1 MNDVQSTNARA
12 LNTGCG
18 VNQHN
23 DSQRIILL
31 FFSHELVF
39 VGVKPTH
46 QVNCKNKKTKII
58 NKGQRHT
65 GYNATWINMKQT
77 NTHNQTIRW
86 PWCVGVDDLF
96 TAMAKIRLIKLSCID
111 KTNEIR
117 KTEIEM
123 WCVYIYLLVAMCMYY
138 VRMFVYVSGVKVW
151 VYNAQWLEIGVCVV
165 LAVCGC
171 GVR

>member
-65 GYNATWINMKQT
+65 GYNAT
-77 NTHNQTIRW
+77 
-86 PWCVGVDDLF
+86 
-96 TAMAKIRLIKLSCID
+96 
-111 KTNEIR
+111 
-117 KTEIEM
+117 
-123 WCVYIYLLVAMCMYY
+123 
-138 VRMFVYVSGVKVW
+138 
-151 VYNAQWLEIGVCVV
+151 
-165 LAVCGC
+165 
-171 GVR
+171 